1 MLYKLTEII
10 KDRKTNPIEGSYT
23 NHLLAE
29 GEDTILKKVG
39 EEAVEVILAAASQ
52 GDQRVIEEVSD
63 LMYHLL
69 VLLAARDL
77 SLADIDKELNDR
89 HSEIQK
95 C

>member
-23 NHLLAE
+23 NRLLAE

-69 VLLAARDL
+69 VLLTARDL
-77 SLADIDKELNDR
+77 SLADIDKELSDR
-89 HSEIQK
+89 HTET
-95 C
+95 

>member
-10 KDRKTNPIEGSYT
+10 TDRKTNPIEGSYT
-23 NHLLAE
+23 NRLLVE

-39 EEAVEVILAAASQ
+39 EEAVEVILAAANQ
-52 GDQRVIEEVSD
+52 GDQRLIEEISD

-77 SLADIDKELNDR
+77 SLADIDKELSDR
-89 HSEIQK
+89 HTEN
-95 C
+95 